1 MIPFIRFLS
10 GWILLLWSAVSA
22 GQTPPDSLP
31 HHAWQLTV
39 PGVTVTSE
47 SSPQGSPQVLTS
59 MASQVEG
66 APGLVLSSLGEGMTQ
81 PIVRG
86 LQGSRI
92 LLLERGMPL
101 QGGRWGSD
109 HGPVLPWQSL
119 LPQFFATAEGTERQ
133 AFGSVTFDGIPWLPS
148 KDTTSVLWATRIRAG
163 DGLIGTEGRWTRR
176 RGDAQT
182 SIELGIQSFGD
193 RNVPDSGFT
202 YLTRTLP
209 IPSGRLTNTSGTSMT
224 GSAALRWRGRHD
236 WEAAVSGGAIDQGL
250 FPGFIGFPLA
260 ANVLG
265 DGEVMRTEALPSTQ
279 AHRLAATLRSWRA
292 DGGTWL
298 WGAQWND
305 RMELAPPH
313 AHGWG
318 PLPDDPLSFRLTE
331 WGAFARWTRPFEDQT
346 WRLGLETELLHAT
359 TAGWE
364 FLLPDHRRLRIA
376 ADLRR
381 NGDAFSFL
389 ARVEGADHRAGGHEE
404 PLYNFNGEIVGNDV
418 RAERLQRQFFG
429 LSLQG
434 EWRFDR
440 SHLLRI
446 HAVTRFPDP
455 YELSANGIHHGT
467 ARFEQGNPDLRPEH
481 QVELE
486 AVWQSGKARRFR
498 TWAAAS
504 PDFIFIAPTA
514 TFAPIAHAGQTMAF
528 EQAPAFRFG
537 ADGMI
542 RSDLGGEG
550 FASIQGAIIAA
561 WRLDEGTGLPLTPQP
576 NSTAT
581 LAWRRGGVQISVD
594 GEFRA
599 PSLVLARNELATPGT
614 VLAHAQASWEGK
626 KRQGSLRV
634 RNMFNTHFYNHINPY
649 RVLGLA
655 EQGRT
660 LEFSFIQNFS
670 R

>member
-1 MIPFIRFLS
+1 MIPFIRLLS

-31 HHAWQLTV
+31 QHAWQLTV
-39 PGVTVTSE
+39 PAVDVTSH
-47 SSPQGSPQVLTS
+47 SSPEESLQVLPS
-59 MASQVEG
+59 MASRVAG
-66 APGLVLSSLGEGMTQ
+66 APGLVLSSLGEGMVQ

-92 LLLERGMPL
+92 LLFERGMPM

-119 LPQFFATAEGTERQ
+119 LPQAFGTAEGTERQ

-148 KDTTSVLWATRIRAG
+148 KDTTSILWATRIRAG

-260 ANVLG
+260 ADVLG

-279 AHRLAATLRSWRA
+279 AHRLAATLRSWQA
-292 DGGTWL
+292 DGQTWL
-298 WGAQWND
+298 WGVQWND

-318 PLPDDPLSFRLTE
+318 PLPEDPLSFRLSE
-331 WGAFARWTRPFEDQT
+331 MGAFARWTRPSLDQT
-346 WRLGLETELLHAT
+346 WRLSLETELLRAT

-364 FLLPDHRRLRIA
+364 FLLPDHQRLRIA

-381 NGDAFSFL
+381 NGDSFSFL
-389 ARVEGADHRAGGHEE
+389 ARLEWADHRAAGHEE
-404 PLYNFNGEIVGNDV
+404 PLYNFNGEVVGTDI
-418 RAERLQRQFFG
+418 RAEPLQRQFLG

-434 EWRFDR
+434 EWRFGDSR
-440 SHLLRI
+440 LLRL

-467 ARFEQGNPDLRPEH
+467 ARFEQGNADLRPEH
-481 QVELE
+481 QAELE
-486 AVWQSGKARRFR
+486 AVWQSGTAWRFR
-498 TWAAAS
+498 AWAGAS
-504 PDFIFIAPTA
+504 PDFIFLAPTA
-514 TFAPIAHAGQTMAF
+514 RFAPIAHAGQIMAF
-528 EQAPAFRFG
+528 EQAPALRLG
-537 ADGMI
+537 SDGII
-542 RSDLGGEG
+542 R
-550 FASIQGAIIAA
+550 ASIGRDGFVSFRGAIIGA

-576 NSTAT
+576 NGTAT
-581 LAWRRGGVQISVD
+581 AGWRRNGVQFSVD

-599 PSLVLARNELATPGT
+599 PSLVLARNERATAGSGL
-614 VLAHAQASWEGK
+614 VHVQASWEGK
-626 KRQGSLRV
+626 KRQGNLRV
-634 RNMFNTHFYNHINPY
+634 RNIFNSHYYNHINPY

-660 LEFSFIQNFS
+660 LEISILQQF
-670 R
+670 